1 MVLLWPV
8 ACVTGRSKPSSMP
21 LAFRLSHQHTRRRCG
36 FWIDVKKHRPGEFR
50 PAQNLIPGV
59 GEDLGLPHV
68 ALGRAFRHAFQRI
81 VDVPV
86 PVLVIGCDEVGV
98 AEDSVLVDIEHVE
111 LLLGLAPDAD
121 GGLER
126 REDGQR
132 GEEDE
137 APCRDYTEGLNTEL
151 VETAAV
157 EQAGLA
163 DGGEGRGGEQA
174 AGERAPDSA
183 HTVRRDGAERVVDPD
198 PIHVDQGGVHYY
210 AGHAAD
216 YDGGPRG
223 DEGAGRGDGDEG
235 RNGAVAAHTYV
246 HVAPVEVAHAHRA
259 EDTGGRG
266 EVRRQGDVGDVGN
279 GGHRRS
285 RVETPPADPEYEN
298 AEYGEWHIVAG
309 DSYGAALVVV
319 LAEART
325 EEQSTGERRHR
336 AREVDHRRAGEVLHP
351 EIGKPAAAPDP
362 MSDHRVDQAGEDD
375 GEDHV
380 DREFGPLQHRAPY
393 DGQRH
398 GAERDLEEKLG
409 RERDLR
415 PGEPRVDIVDLP
427 CRNRQEPA
435 LGAYE
440 RVTRAEGQ
448 REAEGPEQKGGDGQI
463 HQDLRHHA
471 PHVLHP
477 GEPNLQHSESRLHK
491 EDQTRSND
499 HPHRVHRQRE
509 IRRRRALLRERQ
521 PG

>member
-68 ALGRAFRHAFQRI
+68 ALGCAFRHAFQRI
-81 VDVPV
+81 VDVPL
-86 PVLVIGCDEVGV
+86 PVLVVGCDE
-98 AEDSVLVDIEHVE
+98 
-111 LLLGLAPDAD
+111 
-121 GGLER
+121 
-126 REDGQR
+126 
-132 GEEDE
+132 
-137 APCRDYTEGLNTEL
+137 
-151 VETAAV
+151 
-157 EQAGLA
+157 AGLA

-235 RNGAVAAHTYV
+235 RYGAVAAHTYV

-298 AEYGEWHIVAG
+298 AEYGEWHILAG
-309 DSYGAALVVV
+309 DKYGAALVVV
-319 LAEART
+319 LSEART
-325 EEQSTGERRHR
+325 EEQSTGEGRHR
-336 AREVDHRRAGEVLHP
+336 APEGGHRRAGEVLHP

-380 DREFGPLQHRAPY
+380 DREFGPLQHRAP
-393 DGQRH
+393 
-398 GAERDLEEKLG
+398 
-409 RERDLR
+409 
-415 PGEPRVDIVDLP
+415 
-427 CRNRQEPA
+427 
-435 LGAYE
+435 
-440 RVTRAEGQ
+440 
-448 REAEGPEQKGGDGQI
+448 
-463 HQDLRHHA
+463 
-471 PHVLHP
+471 
-477 GEPNLQHSESRLHK
+477 
-491 EDQTRSND
+491 
-499 HPHRVHRQRE
+499 
-509 IRRRRALLRERQ
+509 
-521 PG
+521 